1 MAQQA
6 KAAALLHWPVRSIDQ
21 RAWLLAALSG
31 VLQAIIFPSIDWH
44 YLCWFAFAPAL
55 VAILRARPKQDIAV
69 PESLSSNLAP
79 ATPWQGFLL
88 GWLTGLIWSFG
99 TCFWIYHVLNTYGG
113 LDAPIAGALLVVF
126 CLILALHHAAW
137 GLLVAWT
144 ARRRAVFALIA
155 APFLWVAVETFRTY
169 ITSFPW
175 DLLGT
180 VQVDNIP
187 LARLGTVTG
196 VYGLSFEI
204 MLVNTVFAAAFIVP
218 RRRRRS
224 IFLAAAFATILV
236 QATEL
241 IEPPALPAPDTARLV
256 QLNIPILN
264 SDQWTAQY
272 FQRELTRLREK
283 SIPRPEQTM
292 GAPPPEIVVWPESP
306 APFFISDREF
316 RTAVSD
322 IARASNA
329 YVIVGSLGEVGVSS
343 QSTRQLYNSAALIT
357 PSGDWTARYDKI
369 HLVPFGEYVPFH
381 SLLSFADKLTKEVGD
396 FVPGANRTPFDV
408 GRYKAGVFICYE
420 SVFPGEIREFARNGA
435 NVFINI
441 SNDGWFGRYGA
452 PKQHLNQA
460 RMRAVENN
468 RWLLR
473 ATNTGITSAID
484 PYGRVVDQAP
494 RETYTYLDAPF
505 SVMNGTTFYT
515 RHGDWFAF
523 ACVIIS
529 VLMIIAVAVPS
540 RGASGSVS
548 RETT

>member
-1 MAQQA
+1 MLAVIA
-6 KAAALLHWPVRSIDQ
+6 GALQV
-21 RAWLLAALSG
+21 
-31 VLQAIIFPSIDWH
+31 VIFPSIDWH

-55 VAILRARPKQDIAV
+55 VAILRARPRDISL
-69 PESLSSNLAP
+69 PESLVSNLGP

-88 GWLTGLIWSFG
+88 GWVVGFMWSIG
-99 TCFWIYHVLNTYGG
+99 TCFWIYHVENSYGG
-113 LDAPIAGALLVVF
+113 LDAPIAGVLLIVF
-126 CLILALHHAAW
+126 CAVLGLHHAVW

-144 ARRRAVFALIA
+144 ARRRPRFALIA
-155 APFLWVAVETFRTY
+155 APFYWIAVEVFRTY
-169 ITSFPW
+169 VTSFPW

-187 LARLGTVTG
+187 LARIATATG

-204 MLVNTVFAAAFIVP
+204 MLVNTAFAAAFVGP
-218 RRRRRS
+218 QRRRRS
-224 IFLAAAFATILV
+224 VLVAAVLATIAV

-241 IEPPALPAPDTARLV
+241 IEPPRLPAPDTARLV
-256 QLNIPILN
+256 QLDIPILN
-264 SDQWTAQY
+264 SDQWNADY
-272 FQRELTRLREK
+272 FRSELARLRVK
-283 SIPRPEQTM
+283 SVPTREQAT
-292 GAPPPEIVVWPESP
+292 GAPPPEIVIWPESP
-306 APFFISDREF
+306 APFFISDRTF

-329 YVIVGSLGEVGVSS
+329 YVIVGALGEVGVSS
-343 QSTRQLYNSAALIT
+343 QTTRQLYNSAALIT
-357 PSGDWTARYDKI
+357 PSGEWAARYDKI
-369 HLVPFGEYVPFH
+369 HLVPFGEYVPFGP
-381 SLLSFADKLTKEVGD
+381 LLGFAQKLTKEVGD

-408 GRYKAGVFICYE
+408 GHYKAGVFICYE

-435 NVFINI
+435 NVFVNI

-460 RMRAVENN
+460 RMRAVEND

-484 PYGRVVDQAP
+484 PYGRVVDEAP

-505 SVMNGTTFYT
+505 ATVNGTTFYT

-523 ACVIIS
+523 LCAIIS
-529 VLMIIAVAVPS
+529 VLMLLAAATPY
-540 RGASGSVS
+540 RRASSGIP
-548 RETT
+548 RMEKA